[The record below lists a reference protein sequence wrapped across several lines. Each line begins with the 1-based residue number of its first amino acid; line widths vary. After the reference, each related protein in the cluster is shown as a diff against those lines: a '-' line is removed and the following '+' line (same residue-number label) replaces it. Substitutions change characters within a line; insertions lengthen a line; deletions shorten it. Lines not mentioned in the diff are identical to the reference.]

1 MISFFV
7 IMLCWC
13 IDMPLWLSIVGTIL
27 ASIDLFSECSIRIL
41 NIKENTVIWKK

>member
-1 MISFFV
+1 MISIFV

-27 ASIDLFSECSIRIL
+27 ASLNLVSDGSIKIV
-41 NIKENTVIWKK
+41 NIVKGE